1 MKKLIAGSVTLGLL
15 VLAPVNI
22 ADACTSPVSKAPI
35 YRIVLSDSVGQKQT
49 TQVNTVKKPVIKVV
63 KKTTINLQKNS
74 PGTSTSNPKPVPTPT
89 PSPAPESKPEPVPVP
104 EPVPTPAPNPVP
116 TPNPTPEPAPAVEFS
131 VMQMEMLNYIN
142 TERAKANL
150 APLVLDKDLSA
161 GAYLKSKDMAVNNY
175 FSHNSPTYG
184 SPFKMMKD
192 RGISYR
198 LAAENIAKNTSVK
211 GAHNAFMNSSGHRAN
226 ILNSG
231 FNKIGLGIYQ
241 EGKYLYITQWFTN

>member
-1 MKKLIAGSVTLGLL
+1 MKKFIAGSVTLGLL
-15 VLAPVNI
+15 VLAPVNM
-22 ADACTSPVSKAPI
+22 ANACTSPVPKTPI
-35 YRIVLSDSVGQKQT
+35 YRVVLSDSVGQKNVSQF
-49 TQVNTVKKPVIKVV
+49 NTVKRPVIKVV
-63 KKTTINLQKNS
+63 KKATIKLDKKS
-74 PGTSTSNPKPVPTPT
+74 PKISISKPVPTPT

-241 EGKYLYITQWFTN
+241 EGNYLYITQWFTN

>member
-1 MKKLIAGSVTLGLL
+1 MKKFIAGSVTLGLL

-49 TQVNTVKKPVIKVV
+49 SQLNTVKKPVIKVV

-74 PGTSTSNPKPVPTPT
+74 PGTSTSNPKPVPTP
-89 PSPAPESKPEPVPVP
+89 SPAPETT
-104 EPVPTPAPNPVP
+104 PTPVPNPVP
-116 TPNPTPEPAPAVEFS
+116 TPNPTPEVTLDEVS
-131 VMQMEMLNYIN
+131 LMQMEMLNYIN
-142 TERAKANL
+142 AERAKANL
-150 APLVLDKDLSA
+150 APLVLDKELSA
-161 GAYLKSKDMAVNNY
+161 GAYAKSKDMAVNNY
-175 FSHNSPTYG
+175 FSHTSPTYG

-198 LAAENIAKNTSVK
+198 MAAENIAKNTTIK